1 MQRNISFNYL
11 HNNDVN
17 LVHVIS
23 HGLFADGENGV
34 VRNLRFN
41 RA

>member
-1 MQRNISFNYL
+1 MQKNISFNYL
-11 HNNDVN
+11 HNYDVN
-17 LVHVIS
+17 LVHVFT

-34 VRNLRFN
+34 VRNLGIN